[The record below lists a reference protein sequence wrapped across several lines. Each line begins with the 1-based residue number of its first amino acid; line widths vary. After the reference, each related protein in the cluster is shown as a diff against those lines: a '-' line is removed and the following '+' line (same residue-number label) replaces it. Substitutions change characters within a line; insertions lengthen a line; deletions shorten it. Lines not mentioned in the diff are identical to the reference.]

1 MILTRT
7 PFRIPL
13 GGGGTDLPAFY
24 KQHGGFIFSAAIDK
38 YMYITIMRPIVDSL
52 VRVKYSKM
60 EVVEN
65 AAQVQHE
72 LVRASLEHY
81 GIKDSIEIY
90 SVADVPEGTGMGSSG
105 SYLVGLL
112 KGLQTLTRNGSGVQ
126 ELAELAC
133 HIEIDLLHKPVGKQ
147 DQYMAAYGGFTIM
160 NIDRNGAAQV
170 SNAAVGYET
179 IEELQSKLLL
189 FYTGISRSAMVILG
203 EQSAAAEKKES
214 DVTKSLLQIKEIGLE
229 IKNSIEQGNLDNF
242 GRLMDEHWKVKK
254 TMSTKMSDPN
264 IDRMYAIAKEHGA
277 LGGKIMGAGGGGFF
291 VFYCPSDKDKRGV
304 REAMRVEGLK
314 EMPFRFEKEGT
325 KTVVDF
331 N

>member
-24 KQHGGFIFSAAIDK
+24 QQHEGFVFSAAIDK
-38 YMYITIMRPIVDSL
+38 YMYISIVRPILDSL
-52 VRVKYSKM
+52 VRIKYSRI

-65 AAQVQHE
+65 VAQVQNQ
-72 LVRASLEHY
+72 LARAALEYY
-81 GIKDSIEIY
+81 GIKDKIEIT
-90 SVADVPEGTGMGSSG
+90 STADVSAGTGMGSSG

-112 KGLQTLTRNGSGVQ
+112 KGLQTLTRRGSGVQ

-147 DQYMAAYGGFTIM
+147 DQYLAAYGGFTIL
-160 NIDRNGAAQV
+160 NIDRNGVVQV
-170 SNAAVGYET
+170 SEAAVSNET
-179 IEELQSKLLL
+179 VEELQNKLLL
-189 FYTGISRSAMVILG
+189 FYTGITRDAMVILG

-214 DVTKSLLQIKEIGLE
+214 DVTKSLLQIKDIGLE
-229 IKNSIEQGNLDNF
+229 IKNSIEAGNLDNF

-264 IDRMYAIAKEHGA
+264 MDRLYALAKDNGA

-291 VFYCPSDKDKRGV
+291 VFYCPGDKEKKGV
-304 REAMRVEGLK
+304 REAMKAEGLV
-314 EMPFRFEKEGT
+314 EMPFRFEKEGA
-325 KTVVDF
+325 KTMVDF
-331 N
+331 

>member
-1 MILTRT
+1 M
-7 PFRIPL
+7 
-13 GGGGTDLPAFY
+13 PAFY
-24 KQHGGFIFSAAIDK
+24 KQHGGFVFSAAIDK

-60 EVVEN
+60 EIVEN
-65 AAQVQHE
+65 AAQVQHD
-72 LVRASLEHY
+72 LVRASMEHF

-112 KGLQTLTRNGSGVQ
+112 KGLQTLTRRGSGVQ

-133 HIEIDLLHKPVGKQ
+133 HIEIDLLNKPVGKQ
-147 DQYMAAYGGFTIM
+147 DQYLAAYGGFTIM
-160 NIDRNGAAQV
+160 NIDKNGAVQV
-170 SNAAVGYET
+170 SEAAVARET
-179 IEELQSKLLL
+179 AEELQSKLLL

-214 DVTKSLLQIKEIGLE
+214 DVAKSLLQIKEIGLE
-229 IKNSIEQGNLDNF
+229 IKNSIEHGNLDNF
-242 GRLMDEHWKVKK
+242 GRLMDEHWRVKK

-264 IDRMYAIAKEHGA
+264 IDRMYALAKENGA

-291 VFYCPSDKDKRGV
+291 VFYCPSGKEKKSV
-304 REAMRVEGLK
+304 REAMKANGMN
-314 EMPFRFEKEGT
+314 EMPFRFEKEGA
-325 KTVVDF
+325 KIMVDF
-331 N
+331 D

>member
-24 KQHGGFIFSAAIDK
+24 QQHGGFVFSAAIDK
-38 YMYITIMRPIVDSL
+38 YMYISIVRPILDSL
-52 VRVKYSKM
+52 VRIKYSRI

-65 AAQVQHE
+65 VAQVQNQ
-72 LVRASLEHY
+72 LARAALEYY
-81 GIKDSIEIY
+81 GIKDKIEIT
-90 SVADVPEGTGMGSSG
+90 STADVSAGTGMGSSG

-112 KGLQTLTRNGSGVQ
+112 KGLQTLTRRGSGVQ

-147 DQYMAAYGGFTIM
+147 DQYLAAYGGFTIL
-160 NIDRNGAAQV
+160 NIDRNGVVQV
-170 SNAAVGYET
+170 SEAAVSNET
-179 IEELQSKLLL
+179 VEELQNKLLL
-189 FYTGISRSAMVILG
+189 FYTGITRDAMVILG

-214 DVTKSLLQIKEIGLE
+214 DVTKSLLQIKDIGLE
-229 IKNSIEQGNLDNF
+229 IKNSIEAGNLDNF

-264 IDRMYAIAKEHGA
+264 MDRLYALAKDNGA

-291 VFYCPSDKDKRGV
+291 VFYCPGDKEKKGV
-304 REAMRVEGLK
+304 REAMKAEGLV
-314 EMPFRFEKEGT
+314 EMPFRFEKEGA
-325 KTVVDF
+325 KTMVDF
-331 N
+331 